1 MGKSGQA
8 EGTAGR
14 LAHTHDANGDHDP
27 EARAGV
33 GTRDPH
39 AESAPGPSGASRYP
53 VNWP

>member
-8 EGTAGR
+8 EGAVGR
-14 LAHTHDANGDHDP
+14 QAHTPDTNGANDP

-39 AESAPGPSGASRYP
+39 AESAPGPSGASRHP
-53 VNWP
+53 LNWP